1 MIEHDYSTIDRRLR
15 RGLLFVI
22 TVSFALTPI
31 AAPDFW
37 WQLSRG
43 RVAFSELAPPGP
55 LLTAGTNVAEA
66 DWLSGLPFY
75 LTLQIAGV
83 SGLMLMKFLAAG
95 LLAYSLM
102 RHFETRLN
110 WGAFAIVALAFV
122 TANSA
127 WQPTPR
133 LLDCWFLLL
142 TWLFTERWAYDPNSK
157 NMVPVLLTLLAWAN
171 LTPLS
176 LLGII
181 VVACVPW
188 LSGIRNDHVLLPK
201 QSALLVLSALI
212 AIMIT
217 PRGWFTPYDSF
228 MQLFPG
234 LFYDHGLLALTVWK
248 PTFLNGATIE
258 LLGLGILTVGM
269 MIYLVVA
276 SRGWIESIACILF
289 LIPAWTNQDCLAPCV
304 IGIALLACQCLAAHP
319 ISFDRLKFTR
329 YVSPLLGRSLL
340 AIGILVLSLKSA
352 SGTLSGQSQRLGW
365 GITPELDI
373 TLLAQSIGPVNYE
386 GTAHGMDIA
395 STGMLTWI
403 KANRKIR
410 PVRTL
415 RQALLQGRLYEELS
429 LNAEISNGWEFQHPR
444 ADNSWGGWWIRL
456 KNRNC
461 QLLLVPNGD
470 AQTIRAL
477 VNSRWQPMSVDAAVI
492 PYGWSGELL
501 SSPKIVALLTVK
513 DFLNRKQ
520 WTYSLPNPSGT
531 PECSDWWGI
540 LTGSPN
546 LHPALLQARTFRAME
561 LYTAA
566 LRVLQPLLQ
575 HYSSPAARREFH
587 LCQKELAYRE
597 KLEIG
602 HLHPSLLRSHASDHS
617 ASASDFDLD
626 DAGPFIKELVAPRPV
641 PDSLIRA
648 IEYYIRGDWEA
659 ALNILSTNDSESL
672 YAKAQ
677 IQLESGDPEG
687 AKETFRKLI
696 QLYPDD
702 QLARS
707 SQNMLDSLQ

>member
-1 MIEHDYSTIDRRLR
+1 M
-15 RGLLFVI
+15 LLFVI
-22 TVSFALTPI
+22 TVSFVLTPI

-43 RVAFSELAPPGP
+43 RVAFSELMPPGP

-66 DWLSGLPFY
+66 DWLGGLPFY
-75 LTLQIAGV
+75 LTLQFAGV
-83 SGLMLMKFLAAG
+83 SGLMLLKFLASG
-95 LLAYSLM
+95 LLAYVIM
-102 RHFETRLN
+102 RHFEARLN
-110 WGAFAIVALAFV
+110 WTVFAIVVLSFV

-133 LLDCWFLLL
+133 LFDCWFLLL
-142 TWLFTERWAYDPNSK
+142 TWLLMERWTNAPDTK
-157 NMVPVLLTLLAWAN
+157 KMLPVLLTLLAWAN
-171 LTPLS
+171 LAPLC
-176 LLGII
+176 LLGIA
-181 VVACVPW
+181 VAACVPW
-188 LSGIRNDHVLLPK
+188 LPGIRTETTTTLRK
-201 QSALLVLSALI
+201 KSGLLVLFSLI

-217 PRGWFTPYDSF
+217 PRGWLTPCDSF
-228 MQLFPG
+228 IQLFPG
-234 LFYDHGLLALTVWK
+234 LFYEHGLLALTVWK

-258 LLGLGILTVGM
+258 VIGLGILTVGM
-269 MIYLVVA
+269 AAFLLVV
-276 SRGWIESIACILF
+276 SRGWIESIAFTLF
-289 LIPAWTNQDCLAPCV
+289 TIPAWTNYDCLAPCV
-304 IGIALLACQCLAAHP
+304 IGICLLACQCLSAHP
-319 ISFDRLKFTR
+319 VSFQRLKVSR
-329 YVSPLLGRSLL
+329 YVSPLMGRSLL
-340 AIGILVLSLKSA
+340 SIGILVLCLKSA
-352 SGTLSGQSQRLGW
+352 SGTLAGQSQHLGW

-373 TLLAQSIGPVNYE
+373 TLLAEAIGPVDYE

-395 STGMLTWI
+395 ATGMLTWI
-403 KANRKIR
+403 KADRKIR

-415 RQALLQGRLYEELS
+415 RQALLQDKLYEELS

-513 DFLNRKQ
+513 DFLNRKE

-540 LTGSPN
+540 LTGTPN
-546 LHPALLQARTFRAME
+546 LYPALLQARTFRAME

-566 LRVLQPLLQ
+566 LRVLHPLLQ
-575 HYSSPAARREFH
+575 HYPSPAVLREFH
-587 LCQKELAYRE
+587 LCQKELAYQE
-597 KLEIG
+597 KMEIG
-602 HLHPSLLRSHASDHS
+602 HLHPSLLRFKASYDS

-626 DAGPFIKELVAPRPV
+626 NAGPFIKEPV
-641 PDSLIRA
+641 EPLAIPDSLKRA
-648 IEYYIRGDWEA
+648 IGHYTRGDWEA
-659 ALNILSTNDSESL
+659 ALRELSTNDSETL
-672 YAKAQ
+672 YTKAQ

-687 AKETFRKLI
+687 AKETFRQLI
-696 QLYPDD
+696 HLHPDD
-702 QLARS
+702 QLANPS
-707 SQNMLDSLQ
+707 KNMVESLP